1 MEVTLEELAVP
12 LALMVIGSAVELV
25 IEVDAALVEEMSV
38 DEAGED

>member
-1 MEVTLEELAVP
+1 MEVALEELVVP
-12 LALMVIGSAVELV
+12 LALMVIGSAVELA